1 MAGEQ
6 GSGSPCC
13 SEGGGTIAGP
23 ECPCSRARRTCQAGS
38 SSGLRSSP
46 RSLQG
51 SGPELHGVARLDPVD
66 RKVGQVRVLESLG
79 QHGPSL
85 GMSPRIAPRARVA
98 VEVDVDVAGGE
109 SERSALRGGEV
120 SPAASGSPGTGQ
132 AASRFG
138 FSLLPLFLL
147 PCR

>member
-23 ECPCSRARRTCQAGS
+23 ECPCSRARRTCLAGS

-51 SGPELHGVARLDPVD
+51 SGPELHGVARLGE
-66 RKVGQVRVLESLG
+66 RRGQSSGLRDSGPQSKWGRMRRPLSLEPL
-79 QHGPSL
+79 
-85 GMSPRIAPRARVA
+85 
-98 VEVDVDVAGGE
+98 
-109 SERSALRGGEV
+109 
-120 SPAASGSPGTGQ
+120 AA
-132 AASRFG
+132 
-138 FSLLPLFLL
+138 
-147 PCR
+147 